1 MANTSVTSTRFLL
14 RRPTMTFANPEIDS
28 TRAGQ
33 RCFASQFGPTDL
45 KHLAE
50 IFKVNKVFGE
60 DNWEEEINKGQQ
72 NGHCYTMVPYT
83 AEDYNLNVGNMAV
96 QSIDGSKMMPTWSH
110 VMATTS
116 LHDAATMMGYHLSQL
131 HTTTGNMR
139 QFYIVVIKIDTINF
153 AVNMEQEVTSIFN
166 RGGCSTLIQFH
177 KMYQLSPSE
186 IAQQVHLEFNGYIP
200 NIFKTYS
207 WATGFAWTY
216 HVVLNIN
223 DVLANMENDNYYG
236 HYAFQQCLEYG
247 GTTMLDKLD
256 ATTIQQVIHYVNRF
270 GISLEPNTMQTE
282 NHIRGSA
289 THPDTMA
296 ERIQQGVLQQRMAQ
310 LAAQHHEPT
319 GPSTAMPAV
328 GSTEG
333 QQDEVVNQQG

>member
-1 MANTSVTSTRFLL
+1 
-14 RRPTMTFANPEIDS
+14 
-28 TRAGQ
+28 
-33 RCFASQFGPTDL
+33 
-45 KHLAE
+45 
-50 IFKVNKVFGE
+50 
-60 DNWEEEINKGQQ
+60 
-72 NGHCYTMVPYT
+72 
-83 AEDYNLNVGNMAV
+83 
-96 QSIDGSKMMPTWSH
+96 
-110 VMATTS
+110 
-116 LHDAATMMGYHLSQL
+116 
-131 HTTTGNMR
+131 MR

-153 AVNMEQEVTSIFN
+153 AVNMEQEATSIFN

-289 THPDTMA
+289 THPDSMA
-296 ERIQQGVLQQRMAQ
+296 ERIQQGVLQQRIAQ

-333 QQDEVVNQQG
+333 QQDEVVIQQGWEDDLPPTPCTPDGWINISG